1 MIGKFSAIIGAIL
14 FAVYLASITYSVLK
28 SSIISA
34 SASIPVVVI
43 VVVALGMMFIISAS
57 ASIPVV
63 VIVVVALGMMFY
75 DFNRMLSLTSKNKKK
90 R

>member
-14 FAVYLASITYSVLK
+14 FVVYLGSITYSVLK

-34 SASIPVVVI
+34 TAAIPVVIIVI
-43 VVVALGMMFIISAS
+43 TALG
-57 ASIPVV
+57 
-63 VIVVVALGMMFY
+63 LMFY
-75 DFNRMLSLTSKNKKK
+75 DFNRMLSLTSKYKKK

>member
-14 FAVYLASITYSVLK
+14 FVVYLASITYSVLK
-28 SSIISA
+28 SS
-34 SASIPVVVI
+34 
-43 VVVALGMMFIISAS
+43 IISAS